1 MIKSVTSDR
10 SVVFSTYKTD
20 RHNITEILVKVVLS
34 TIKPTNQSMTVT
46 LKVFSLIIFFNIKMQ
61 LIDQIHINL
70 FFVVSGIGPKSNQ
83 S

>member
-1 MIKSVTSDR
+1 
-10 SVVFSTYKTD
+10 
-20 RHNITEILVKVVLS
+20 
-34 TIKPTNQSMTVT
+34 MTVT
-46 LKVFSLIIFFNIKMQ
+46 LKVFSLIFFNIKMQ

>member
-1 MIKSVTSDR
+1 
-10 SVVFSTYKTD
+10 
-20 RHNITEILVKVVLS
+20 
-34 TIKPTNQSMTVT
+34 MTVT